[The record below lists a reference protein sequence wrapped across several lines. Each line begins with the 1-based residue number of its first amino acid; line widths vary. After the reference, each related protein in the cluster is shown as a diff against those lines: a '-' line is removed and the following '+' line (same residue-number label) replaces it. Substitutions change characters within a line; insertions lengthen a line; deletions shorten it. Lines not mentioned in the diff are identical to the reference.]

1 VTPPGKEPPGVAIVG
16 AGPVG
21 LSLALGL
28 ARQGVRSV
36 ILEKEDSTSD
46 QSRAPGIHVRTRE
59 IFRQWGVENRILEA
73 GTLISDVA
81 LHSAIPGRKPLLA
94 LNFGD
99 LEAEADQPGILVLEQ
114 TETERILLEA
124 VRGTG
129 MVETRFG
136 AEVVGLG
143 EEGGDGVLL
152 TVNGAAGRHEG
163 RHEEPYEVWA
173 PFVVGC
179 DGAGS
184 FVRKA
189 LGLPFEGVTYGIRP
203 VLADVRISDERDALP
218 WPRVRDSREGFA
230 FALRLRPGM
239 WRLVRLDRGSGD
251 ADDSRENREP
261 AASEVEAIAH
271 DLLGPGSV
279 EHVWS
284 SRFRIHRR
292 SAPTYRVGRVLLAGD
307 AAHLH
312 SPAGGMGMNAGIQ
325 DAHNLAWKLASVLR
339 GGDVKR
345 FLDSYDAERRP
356 VVGTVSR
363 STDVVTRLALQTPP
377 LVRRAVFLLWGAAL
391 GIAPLRR
398 VALRR
403 MAMIDLGYGTSPL
416 LERGVPSAGKRLPNP
431 LLQPGAAPAGSPGV
445 RLHDL
450 LPEVASILA
459 VGEERELPSGL
470 PVQTVIRVGP
480 GGYRDPSGIIS
491 GLLPGGRGW
500 ILVRPDRHVGWSGV
514 DLDAV
519 PAGVGWAL
527 GAGGGA

>member
-1 VTPPGKEPPGVAIVG
+1 MRHSEGNPAAVAIVG

-28 ARQGVRSV
+28 ARQGIRSV
-36 ILEKEDSTSD
+36 ILEKADSTSD

-73 GTLISDVA
+73 GTLISHVA

-94 LNFGD
+94 LDFGD
-99 LEAEADQPGILVLEQ
+99 LEVEADQPGILVLEQ
-114 TETERILLEA
+114 GETERILLEA

-129 MVETRFG
+129 MVEARFG
-136 AEVVGLG
+136 AEVAGLREG
-143 EEGGDGVLL
+143 EEGVVL
-152 TVNGAAGRHEG
+152 TVTDSTGRREG
-163 RHEEPYEVWA
+163 PYQEWA
-173 PFVVGC
+173 SLVVGC

-184 FVRKA
+184 FVRQA
-189 LGLPFEGVTYGIRP
+189 LGLSFEGVTYTVRP

-218 WPRVRDSREGFA
+218 WPRVRNSREGFA
-230 FALRLRPGM
+230 FALRLRPGV

-251 ADDSRENREP
+251 ADDSRENLEP
-261 AASEVEAIAH
+261 AAPEVEAIAH

-292 SAPTYRVGRVLLAGD
+292 SAPIYRVGRVLLAGD

-325 DAHNLAWKLASVLR
+325 DAHNLAWKLASALR
-339 GGDVKR
+339 GGDVDR
-345 FLDSYDAERRP
+345 LLDSYDAERRP
-356 VVGTVSR
+356 VVGAVSR

-398 VALRR
+398 AALRR
-403 MAMIDLGYGTSPL
+403 MAMIDLGYDTSPL

-470 PVQTVIRVGP
+470 PVQTVIRIGP
-480 GGYRDPSGIIS
+480 GGYRDPSGVIS

-514 DLDAV
+514 DLEAV
-519 PAGVGWAL
+519 PTGVGWAL
-527 GAGGGA
+527 GAGGGT